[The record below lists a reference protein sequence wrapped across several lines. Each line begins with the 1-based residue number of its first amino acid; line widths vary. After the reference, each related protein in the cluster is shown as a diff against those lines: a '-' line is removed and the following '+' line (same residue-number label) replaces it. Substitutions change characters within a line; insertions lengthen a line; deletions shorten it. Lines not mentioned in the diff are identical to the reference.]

1 MQIKVYL
8 SGPVTGRDEHET
20 KHLFGLAE
28 KAVRNLGLEPVN
40 PLKLCTPDMQWSEA
54 MKVCIHA
61 LLDCHMI
68 TMLPGWEESDGAQL
82 EMKIAKQLGINNLNL
97 KQL

>member
-8 SGPVTGRDEHET
+8 AGPVTGRDPHET
-20 KHLFGLAE
+20 EHLFGIAE

-40 PLKLCTPDMQWSEA
+40 PLKLGCENMNWHDA
-54 MKVCIHA
+54 MKVCLKA
-61 LLDCHMI
+61 LVDCHMI

-82 EMKIAKQLGINNLNL
+82 ENHVAKQLNINKLNL
-97 KQL
+97 TQL

>member
-8 SGPVTGRDEHET
+8 SGAVTGRDRHET
-20 KHLFGLAE
+20 EHLFGIAE
-28 KAVRNLGLEPVN
+28 KAVRSLGLEPVN
-40 PLKLCTPDMQWSEA
+40 PLRLCTPNMDWSEA

-61 LLDCHMI
+61 LVDCHMI

-82 EMKIAKQLGINNLNL
+82 ELHIATQLNINKLNL
-97 KQL
+97 THL